1 MGLYLG
7 LISGTSMDAI
17 DAALVDFDA
26 RPLRVLATGASAFD
40 PGLAARLSAI
50 LDEPGAVVLDEI
62 GRIDVE
68 IGRAFAGA
76 ALDLIRRAGIAPD
89 RIDAIGSHGQTLR
102 HRIDSP
108 IPFTWQIGDP
118 NVIGELTGITVVADF
133 RRRDVAAGGQGAPLV
148 PLFHDGVF
156 RSDLEDRAIVN
167 IGGIANV
174 TLLTRGGALSGFDT
188 GPGNRLMDAWN
199 RRHRR
204 SAFDRGGG
212 FADGGRCDED
222 LLAQLLREPF
232 LGLPPPKSTGRELF
246 NLAWLDAALA
256 ARPPRSGAP
265 PTTADIQATLR
276 EYTAATI
283 ARAVAAH
290 APGAAIYVCGGGA
303 HNPGL
308 LAALRRRAAPSPV
321 TTTAALGLDPDF
333 VEAIAF
339 AYFACRTLRGLPSNA
354 TGVTGARGMRILG
367 GIFPAT
373 RP

>member
-17 DAALVDFDA
+17 DAAVVDFDE

-50 LDEPGAVVLDEI
+50 LDDPGAVRLDAI

-68 IGRAFAGA
+68 IGRAFATA
-76 ALDLIRRAGIAPD
+76 ALDLMHQAGIAPE

-102 HRIDSP
+102 HRIDP
-108 IPFTWQIGDP
+108 PTPFTWQIGDP

-156 RSDLEDRAIVN
+156 RSNVEDRAIVN

-174 TLLTRGGALSGFDT
+174 TLLTRAGALSGFDT

-199 RRHRR
+199 LRHRR
-204 SAFDRGGG
+204 SAFDRDGV
-212 FADGGRCDED
+212 FADSGRCDED
-222 LLAQLLREPF
+222 LLAYLLREPYV
-232 LGLPPPKSTGRELF
+232 GLPPPKSTGRELF
-246 NLAWLDAALA
+246 NLNWLDAKLA
-256 ARPPRSGAP
+256 ARPPRSGVP

-276 EYTAATI
+276 EYTAETI
-283 ARAVAAH
+283 AHAVAAC

-308 LAALRRRAAPSPV
+308 LEALRRRAAPSPV

-339 AYFACRTLRGLPSNA
+339 AYFAYRTLRGLPSNA

-367 GIFPAT
+367 GIYPAT